1 MIGNQL
7 SRVHFIMIEFFIVG
21 IESPSQQ
28 SAFQNRKPLWMLCSC
43 IALSFQEERHKTAP
57 LVAMYLQYCYY
68 EVLFYAQNAL
78 KAHQMRSP
86 QKEIY
91 CSSMRE
97 NFTWDNHTRT
107 VDLIAK
113 CNSRTSTSVYV
124 FSSVLLNDS
133 RLNLLLTLE

>member
-28 SAFQNRKPLWMLCSC
+28 CAFQNRKPLWMLRCYN
-43 IALSFQEERHKTAP
+43 IALSFQEESHKTAP
-57 LVAMYLQYCYY
+57 RVAMYLQYCHY

-86 QKEIY
+86 KKRFIAALCARILREIIIQ
-91 CSSMRE
+91 E
-97 NFTWDNHTRT
+97 QWT
-107 VDLIAK
+107 
-113 CNSRTSTSVYV
+113 
-124 FSSVLLNDS
+124 
-133 RLNLLLTLE
+133 